1 MEQKILGQLQIANF
15 HAYTRTND
23 KSKCSKLCLC
33 VLCNRIHI
41 LSYLRGITL
50 QAEYSPASFS
60 LSADREYILLEYSTL
75 QVRVDIS
82 RYQVILTL
90 ALQLQTHEI

>member
-1 MEQKILGQLQIANF
+1 MFQTVCI
-15 HAYTRTND
+15 
-23 KSKCSKLCLC
+23 
-33 VLCNRIHI
+33 RIHV
-41 LSYLRGITL
+41 LSHLRAVTL

-82 RYQVILTL
+82 RYQIILTG
-90 ALQLQTHEI
+90 H